1 MNRNQVLDPMAKWPT
16 RLVLLISS
24 MACVLAFAGAWL
36 RPVWH
41 DELYTLALAR
51 LPVNELLSAL
61 VVDSSM
67 VP

>member
-1 MNRNQVLDPMAKWPT
+1 MSQQQASESVAKSAR

-24 MACVLAFAGAWL
+24 AACLLALAGAWL

-51 LPVNELLSAL
+51 LPVNELLAA
-61 VVDSSM
+61 
-67 VP
+67 

>member
-1 MNRNQVLDPMAKWPT
+1 MNLPQASEPNAKLCR

-24 MACVLAFAGAWL
+24 TAGVLAFAGAWL

-51 LPVNELLSAL
+51 LPIG
-61 VVDSSM
+61 
-67 VP
+67 